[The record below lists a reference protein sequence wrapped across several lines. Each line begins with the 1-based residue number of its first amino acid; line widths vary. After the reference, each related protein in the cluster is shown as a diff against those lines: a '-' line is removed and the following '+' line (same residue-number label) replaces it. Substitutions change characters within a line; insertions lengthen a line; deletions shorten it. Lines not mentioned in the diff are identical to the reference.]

1 MTNLDLLRFKVFS
14 VNGGCS
20 ERVSTFAVTLAT
32 TVLML
37 ASCSGLGGE
46 PAIIA
51 TVPPRVTSESAPPAA
66 GDWQPYLANGG
77 RIFAE
82 RCVECHGASGDGRGE
97 LVITGSVEQ
106 PLDMTDRAQ
115 VMAKSPL
122 EWFQI
127 ISKGNIAKLM
137 PPWEDALSEAERW
150 DVALYSYTL
159 AYDDALLV
167 TGERIWREGCGE
179 CALPL
184 LIPPVF
190 SDVEYAAILNRDV
203 FGSALTAAEAAAA
216 TAYARWTSLSA
227 VDEAKARLP
236 LGEIAGRVLHGTAG
250 GRLPADTVVRLRY
263 GNSDVGFSVVEKIAD
278 ADGGFDFEGIPFS
291 SALDYA
297 VGAEYAGRL
306 FSQRVFPLEEAEQ
319 TITIYD
325 ATNDPLAVSVARVS
339 LSLEPATLEGLGAG
353 LYISQILT
361 YRNNSD
367 RIYLSGRGF
376 EDGREA
382 TLLIQFPRGAR
393 LLSGDANG
401 RYVVIEDV
409 EGLPD
414 SAIDTLPVLP
424 GEVHDLLL
432 EFWLPYQDGARY
444 EQEFNNRIDAEVTV
458 AAAEELRLESDWLR
472 QREAE
477 DGGAHRTYSATLR
490 LDRDPRISFV
500 ISGNPFATSSDDG
513 FVVTSEALPALLL
526 GAVALAAALL
536 GGLGLMKRRQDRS
549 GSEIDRLVAE
559 LARLEA
565 DHDQGR
571 INHDLYHHRR
581 RELKAKLA
589 QLMER
594 TDA

>member
-1 MTNLDLLRFKVFS
+1 
-14 VNGGCS
+14 
-20 ERVSTFAVTLAT
+20 
-32 TVLML
+32 ML

-51 TVPPRVTSESAPPAA
+51 TLPPRVTSESAQSAA
-66 GDWQPYLANGG
+66 GDWQPSLENGE

-82 RCVECHGASGDGRGE
+82 RCVECHGLSGDGRGE
-97 LVITGSVEQ
+97 LVIAGSVEQ
-106 PLDMTDRAQ
+106 PLDITDRAQ

-122 EWFQI
+122 EWFDI
-127 ISKGNIAKLM
+127 ITQGNIAKLM

-150 DVALYSYTL
+150 DTALYSYTL
-159 AYDDALLV
+159 AYDDALLA
-167 TGERIWREGCGE
+167 TGERIWRESCGE
-179 CALPL
+179 CALPTV
-184 LIPPVF
+184 IPPVF
-190 SDVEYAAILNRDV
+190 SDVEYAARLNRDL
-203 FGSALTAAEAAAA
+203 FDSALTAAEAAAA
-216 TAYARWTSLSA
+216 TAYARWTLLSA
-227 VDEAKARLP
+227 VAQTKARLP
-236 LGEIAGRVLHGTAG
+236 LGEITGRVLQGTAG
-250 GRLPADTVVRLRY
+250 GRLPADTVVQLRY
-263 GNSDVGFSVVEKIAD
+263 GNSDVGFSVAETIAE
-278 ADGGFDFEGIPFS
+278 ADGGFLFEGIPL
-291 SALDYA
+291 SADLDYA

-361 YRNNSD
+361 YRNDSD

-382 TLLIQFPRGAR
+382 TLLIQFPQGAR

-409 EGLPD
+409 QGLPD

-444 EQEFNNRIDAEVTV
+444 EQKFNNRIDAEVTIT
-458 AAAEELRLESDWLR
+458 AAEELRLESEWLG
-472 QREAE
+472 Q
-477 DGGAHRTYSATLR
+477 GAANESGAYQSYSAALR
-490 LDRDPRISFV
+490 LDRDPRIGFE
-500 ISGNPFATSSDDG
+500 ISGQPFATSSDER
-513 FVVTSEALPALLL
+513 FVVTSEALPVVLL
-526 GAVALAAALL
+526 GAFALAGALL

-565 DHDQGR
+565 DHDQGQ

-594 TDA
+594 ADE